1 MLLTGFTYCFPIT
14 FLVGLFPQINTF
26 TIYVL
31 EQIDMHLFGGTG
43 QTLIFRFSRMLGC
56 RSDRRRALVQFNFY
70 CKSSFLYASVDLW
83 LRFDVCVCNL
93 LLCVLNVRSL

>member
-43 QTLIFRFSRMLGC
+43 LTLIFQFLRMPGH
-56 RSDRRRALVQFNFY
+56 RSDYRRALVQFSFY
-70 CKSSFLYASVDLW
+70 CKPSFLYASVDLW
-83 LRFDVCVCNL
+83 LWFDVCVCNL
-93 LLCVLNVRSL
+93 LLCVMNVRSL